1 MNCRRARAYM
11 EAHLMN
17 DLHPELAELLERHLE
32 TCPSCRTAYEEMRR
46 LVEALRRMFAL
57 KRQSA

>member
-1 MNCRRARAYM
+1 M

-17 DLHPELAELLERHLE
+17 DLHPMLAEQLERHLE
-32 TCPSCRTAYEEMRR
+32 TCPSCRAEYEELRR
-46 LVEALRRMFAL
+46 LVEAMRRLFAT

>member
-1 MNCRRARAYM
+1 M

-17 DLHPELAELLERHLE
+17 DLHPKLAEQLERHLQ
-32 TCPSCRTAYEEMRR
+32 TCPSCRADYEELQR
-46 LVEALRRMFAL
+46 LVEALRRVFAL

>member
-1 MNCRRARAYM
+1 M

>member
-1 MNCRRARAYM
+1 MHCRRARAYM

-17 DLHPELAELLERHLE
+17 DLHPMLAEQLERHLE
-32 TCPSCRTAYEEMRR
+32 TCPSCRAEYEELRR
-46 LVEALRRMFAL
+46 LVEALRRLFAT

>member
-1 MNCRRARAYM
+1 MNCRRARASM

-17 DLHPELAELLERHLE
+17 DLHPKLAEQLERHLQ
-32 TCPSCRTAYEEMRR
+32 TCPSCRADYEELQR
-46 LVEALRRMFAL
+46 LVEALRRVFAL